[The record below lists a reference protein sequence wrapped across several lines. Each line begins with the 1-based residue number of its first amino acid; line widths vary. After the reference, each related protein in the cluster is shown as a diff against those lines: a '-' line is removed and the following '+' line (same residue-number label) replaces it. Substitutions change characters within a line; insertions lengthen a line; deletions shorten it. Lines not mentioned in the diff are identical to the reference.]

1 MKKFKVP
8 PPAHSLPDPALQAL
22 LSDTHLL
29 RTALLRYAQLPLAL
43 MLTLLMGLTSWLAG
57 RPLLSFENILLAY
70 VALSGSMLLVMSHAC
85 FSFHRHAARLQHVPA
100 GFVGQKRYPV
110 LVAAL
115 MAALGAALG
124 WPVLLG
130 VVLLWALIAFSALGR
145 QGNGVFQ
152 GIGGTLLYSVYVVG
166 LLWLALVAPAA
177 QLRPAAMGLTLLTGV
192 SFALL
197 HLRARHWLLLESAP
211 VTERMMAETRP
222 RSA

>member
-8 PPAHSLPDPALQAL
+8 PPAHSLPDPALQDV

-43 MLTLLMGLTSWLAG
+43 ILTLLMVLTSWLAG
-57 RPLLSFENILLAY
+57 RPVLSFENMLLAY
-70 VALSGSMLLVMSHAC
+70 LALSGSMLLVMSHAC
-85 FSFHRHAARLQHVPA
+85 FSFHRYASRLQHVPA
-100 GFVGQKRYPV
+100 GFVGQKRYPI

-115 MAALGAALG
+115 MAALGIALG

-130 VVLLWALIAFSALGR
+130 VLLLWALIACSALGR
-145 QGNGVFQ
+145 VQ
-152 GIGGTLLYSVYVVG
+152 GIGATLLHSLYMVG

-177 QLRPAAMGLTLLTGV
+177 QLRPAAMGLTVLTGV

-197 HLRARHWLLLESAP
+197 HLRARRWLLLESAP
-211 VTERMMAETRP
+211 VTERMTAETRP